1 MLRVNKE
8 TWQRIFSPSNTACK
22 KLFFFLW
29 LQLTDNAGRRYQMN
43 LCARTE
49 RDLPVPLEGFL
60 CFSGGIFL
68 DLSYDIRL
76 SLCMGKT
83 EICFWTL
90 TSTVP
95 CSCQACKAPATLAYD
110 HGSAHILLQ
119 GSTSTSA
126 ESQGRDSWHRKK
138 RYVVQISLLSWI
150 VVTFNFQFC
159 TWILKAHNLYDIPLW
174 YWLEGN
180 GVE

>member
-1 MLRVNKE
+1 MLRVEQGNLTEDFLSIQYSMQKA
-8 TWQRIFSPSNTACK
+8 I
-22 KLFFFLW
+22 FFLW

-90 TSTVP
+90 ISTVT

-110 HGSAHILLQ
+110 HGSARILLQ

-126 ESQGRDSWHRKK
+126 ESQGRDS
-138 RYVVQISLLSWI
+138 
-150 VVTFNFQFC
+150 
-159 TWILKAHNLYDIPLW
+159 
-174 YWLEGN
+174 
-180 GVE
+180 